1 MTIRRTRGVVKARP
15 ITPRL
20 IDKMA
25 RRLARRFKPDQII
38 LFGSHA
44 RGTAGPDSDVDLLV
58 VTPVVG
64 RKREVQIAMRVAL
77 HDFLVPFDIIVA
89 TPEEVKRRRNLPGT
103 IIRPALREG
112 KVLYVRR

>member
-1 MTIRRTRGVVKARP
+1 MKIRQ

-25 RRLARRFKPDQII
+25 RRLARRFKPEQII

-58 VTPVVG
+58 VMPFNG
-64 RKREVQIAMRVAL
+64 SKRDREIELRLAL
-77 HDFLVPFDIIVA
+77 YDFLVPMDIILVSS
-89 TPEEVKRRRNLPGT
+89 EEVKRRRNIPG
-103 IIRPALREG
+103 IVIRPALREG

>member
-1 MTIRRTRGVVKARP
+1 MKLRQ

-25 RRLARRFKPDQII
+25 RRLARRFKPERII

-58 VTPVVG
+58 VMPLTG
-64 RKREVQIAMRVAL
+64 SKRDKEIEMRIAL
-77 HDFLVPFDIIVA
+77 HDIAVPVDVIVV
-89 TPEEVKRRRNLPGT
+89 TPDEVARRRNIPGT
-103 IIRPALREG
+103 IVRPALLEG
-112 KVLYVRR
+112 KDLYVRS

>member
-1 MTIRRTRGVVKARP
+1 MKPRQ

-25 RRLARRFKPDQII
+25 RRLARRFKPERII

-58 VTPVVG
+58 VMPLTG
-64 RKREVQIAMRVAL
+64 SKRDKEIEMRIAL
-77 HDFLVPFDIIVA
+77 HDIAVPVDVIVV
-89 TPEEVKRRRNLPGT
+89 TPDEVARRRNIPGT
-103 IIRPALREG
+103 IVRPAL
-112 KVLYVRR
+112 V

>member
-1 MTIRRTRGVVKARP
+1 MPSRQ
-15 ITPRL
+15 ITPQL

-25 RRLARRFKPDQII
+25 RRLVRRFKPEQII

-58 VTPVVG
+58 VTLIIG
-64 RKREVQIAMRVAL
+64 SKRDKEIEMRVAL

-89 TPEEVKRRRNLPGT
+89 TPDEVERRRNIPGT
-103 IIRPALREG
+103 IIRPVLLEG
-112 KVLYVRR
+112 RVLYARH

>member
-1 MTIRRTRGVVKARP
+1 MKLKK

-20 IDKMA
+20 IDQMA
-25 RRLARRFKPDQII
+25 RRLARQFKPEQII

-58 VTPVVG
+58 VTPTIG
-64 RKREVQIAMRVAL
+64 SKRELQIAMRVAL
-77 HDFLVPFDIIVA
+77 HDFLVPFDVIVV
-89 TPEEVKRRRNLPGT
+89 TPDEVQRRRNIPGT
-103 IIRPALREG
+103 IIQPALREG

>member
-1 MTIRRTRGVVKARP
+1 MPSRQ
-15 ITPRL
+15 ITPQL

-25 RRLARRFKPDQII
+25 RRLVRRFKPEQII

-58 VTPVVG
+58 VTPVRG
-64 RKREVQIAMRVAL
+64 SKRDKEIEMGVAL

-89 TPEEVKRRRNLPGT
+89 TPDEVERRRNIPGT
-103 IIRPALREG
+103 IIRPALLEG